1 MAACATLPSRCGW
14 RNTGAVLSCLSPSP
28 LSGDAIQSSVAPTP
42 TTLMTRLASG
52 LVGSAAIIGELLVA
66 FTGGPFALR

>member
-1 MAACATLPSRCGW
+1 LPSRCGW
-14 RNTGAVLSCLSPSP
+14 RNTGAVLFCLTPSP
-28 LSGDAIQSSVAPTP
+28 LYGDAIQSSVAPTP